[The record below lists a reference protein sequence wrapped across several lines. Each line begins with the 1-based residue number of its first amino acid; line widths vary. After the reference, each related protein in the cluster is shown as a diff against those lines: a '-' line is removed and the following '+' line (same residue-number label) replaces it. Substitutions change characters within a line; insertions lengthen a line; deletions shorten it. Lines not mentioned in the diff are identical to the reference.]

1 MTETKLMVLYPYPSD
16 ADQFEKVYLDEH
28 MPLAERIPHVKKF
41 KATKVAT
48 TPTGDQ
54 PAFYRIAELYFDSQE
69 SLKAALGSEAGQAAA
84 GHAVSIS
91 TGGMPTFLIA
101 EEESM
106 SF

>member
-1 MTETKLMVLYPYPSD
+1 MAETKLVVLYPYPSD

-28 MPLAERIPHVKKF
+28 VPIAQKIPHVKKF
-41 KATKVAT
+41 KATKVAG
-48 TPTGDQ
+48 TPTGHQ
-54 PAFYRIAELYFDSQE
+54 PAFYRIAELYFESPH
-69 SLKAALGSEAGQAAA
+69 SLKAALASEAGQAAA
-84 GHAVSIS
+84 GHAISIS